1 MAYGRKS
8 LIQVQATEIH
18 YQLPKVLVGTTYY
31 QKLCAEAKFLYMLI
45 NDRLKLSIQ
54 TAKDTGNFV
63 DKHGDVYVIYP
74 NNELIQDTGY
84 GKDKIIKLKKD
95 LMKYHL
101 LDEERQGMKQPNRL
115 YPKNVVS
122 DPELLKMSFEEAPNP
137 WEIYEVGNAE
147 IKNSEMPT
155 SRSRQNRNQEVGN
168 TEASKN
174 NLSKNDN
181 RINDTNRYTAE
192 SSLETLSD
200 SEAFQMG
207 QHGFLSDQAI
217 QRLSLFGKEAK
228 VLENKIYQAK
238 RQVEKAYRHLLAS
251 QETIYGELWSQ
262 DLECEIDKLIFKIK
276 TGEQEEKPIRNIS
289 GYFYTMMVHF
299 WKMALLIEKEQGFLA
314 LSNQSDY
321 AKKFPEECP
330 SLIAYYYPDK
340 LTETKLNQYLA
351 TLHDRRGE
359 RG

>member
-63 DKHGDVYVIYP
+63 DRHGDVYVIYP
-74 NNELIQDTGY
+74 NNELMQDTGY
-84 GKDKIIKLKKD
+84 GKDKIIKLKKE
-95 LMKYHL
+95 LMKYNL

-122 DPELLKMSFEEAPNP
+122 NPALLEMAFEDAPNP

-147 IKNSEMPT
+147 IKNSEIPT

-168 TEASKN
+168 TEPSKN

-181 RINDTNRYTAE
+181 NSNDTNRYENE
-192 SSLETLSD
+192 SPLNTISD

-207 QHGFLSDQAI
+207 QHGFLLDQTI
-217 QRLSLFGKEAK
+217 QRLSLFGADAK
-228 VLENKIYQAK
+228 RLENKIYQAK
-238 RQVEKAYRHLLAS
+238 RQVEKDYSHLLKYQEMISGEIWS
-251 QETIYGELWSQ
+251 QE
-262 DLECEIDKLIFKIK
+262 LECEVDKLIFKIK
-276 TGEQEEKPIRNIS
+276 TGEHEDKPIQNIP
-289 GYFYTMMVHF
+289 GYFYKMMVHF

-314 LSNQSDY
+314 LSTQSDY
-321 AKKFPEECP
+321 ARKYPEECP
-330 SLIAYYYPDK
+330 SLIRYYYPNK
-340 LTETKLNQYLA
+340 LSEQKLNQYLTA
-351 TLHDRRGE
+351 LRME
-359 RG
+359 V

>member
-8 LIQVQATEIH
+8 LVQIQATEIH
-18 YQLPKVLVGTTYY
+18 YQLPKVLVGTNYY

-45 NDRLKLSIQ
+45 NDRLKLSLQ

-63 DKHGDVYVIYP
+63 DKYGDVYVIYP
-74 NNELIQDTGY
+74 NNELMKDTGY

-95 LMKYHL
+95 LMKYNL

-147 IKNSEMPT
+147 IKNSEIPT

-168 TEASKN
+168 TEPSKN
-174 NLSKNDN
+174 NLIKNDN
-181 RINDTNRYTAE
+181 RINDTNQYQSE
-192 SSLETLSD
+192 IPLSTLSD

-207 QHGFLSDQAI
+207 QHGFLSDQTI
-217 QRLSLFGKEAK
+217 QRLSLFGKDAK
-228 VLENKIYQAK
+228 PLENKIYQAK
-238 RQVEKAYRHLLAS
+238 RQVEKDYAHLLS
-251 QETIYGELWSQ
+251 NQETIYGEIWSQ
-262 DLECEIDKLIFKIK
+262 ELEREIEKLIFKMK
-276 TGEQEEKPIRNIS
+276 TGEHEGKPIKNIP
-289 GYFYTMMVHF
+289 GYFYKMMIRF
-299 WKMALLIEKEQGFLA
+299 WKLALLIEKEQGFVA
-314 LSNQSDY
+314 LSNQSEY
-321 AKKFPEECP
+321 AKSFPEECP

-340 LTETKLNQYLA
+340 LSESKLDQYLGSLRMEA
-351 TLHDRRGE
+351 
-359 RG
+359 